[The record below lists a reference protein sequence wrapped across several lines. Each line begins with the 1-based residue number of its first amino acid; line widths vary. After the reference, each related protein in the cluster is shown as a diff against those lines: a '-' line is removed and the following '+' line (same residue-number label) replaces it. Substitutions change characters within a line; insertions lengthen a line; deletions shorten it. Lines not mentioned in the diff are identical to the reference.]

1 MGIGSNRGVRGLGLA
16 LVVGLGLSTALAEA
30 AECGPALAESGEP
43 AVRTLETDFLAKRR
57 PETLLL
63 LAQAAKA
70 AGRGLDAVNLLRVHE
85 ALRHRPVPG
94 LAAAAQRLA
103 IDTLPTASELLIF
116 GGEAMTEAI
125 VRVDGRVLGLL
136 PRSSEQQLQLLVP
149 PGSHCLSLQ
158 KESERSDIP
167 IDLGSGRP
175 WEVRFRDSGIVTV
188 QPTPRLALVLSGLS
202 LPRTQVSE
210 LRRIV
215 ASAAFPE
222 LSLRTDN
229 EAVTI
234 PGAELTPFLMPDPCQ
249 DHSYAKT
256 QYVLRVTVTP
266 PTGSQRGLQLEVLHT
281 ATGTPTAESR
291 EPCGRCEGV
300 ELLDQLKRLLPAL
313 LQQARQRDHGCL
325 AVRTQPGGAEVRV
338 SPVVESFIG
347 PPSVPLALGETPT
360 NGWLRR
366 ALLSGPYEV
375 TLYRPGYQPIK
386 RRVELG
392 EGHTPLEAT
401 LAPTIAP
408 SRISNSVD
416 LNPHSAV
423 PEPPKVPLYKQWW
436 LWQAVA
442 VATSITVAG
451 VVSAVTVNR

>member
-1 MGIGSNRGVRGLGLA
+1 MGIGSNHGVRGLCLA
-16 LVVGLGLSTALAEA
+16 LVVGLGLSASLAAA
-30 AECGPALAESGEP
+30 AECGPALSDSGEP
-43 AVRTLETDFLAKRR
+43 AVRTLEADFLTKRR

-85 ALRHRPVPG
+85 AMRHRPVPT

-103 IDTLPTASELLIF
+103 IEAPPTASELLIF
-116 GGEAMTEAI
+116 GGESMTEAV

-136 PRSSEQQLQLLVP
+136 PRSSEQQQQLLVS

-175 WEVRFRDSGIVTV
+175 WEVRFRDNGIVTV
-188 QPTPRLALVLSGLS
+188 QPTPRLALLLSGLS

-222 LSLRTDN
+222 LSLSTDS

-234 PGAELTPFLMPDPCQ
+234 PGAELLPLLMPDPCQ

-266 PTGSQRGLQLEVLHT
+266 PTESQRALHVEVLHT

-291 EPCGRCEGV
+291 EPCGRCEGA
-300 ELLDQLKRLLPAL
+300 ELLDKLKRLLPVL

-325 AVRTQPGGAEVRV
+325 EVRTQPGGAEVRV
-338 SPVVESFIG
+338 APVLESFIG
-347 PPSVPLALGETPT
+347 PPSLPLALGETPT

-392 EGHTPLEAT
+392 EGNTPLEAT
-401 LAPTIAP
+401 LAPTMAPPRIA
-408 SRISNSVD
+408 NGVD
-416 LNPHSAV
+416 LIPPSTV
-423 PEPPKVPLYKQWW
+423 PEPQKVPLYKQWW
-436 LWQAVA
+436 LWQAA
-442 VATSITVAG
+442 AAATSITVAG
-451 VVSAVTVNR
+451 VVAAATVNR